1 MKPNNKVFIGLQDI
15 ASFIGDWSFGAE
27 KSGSKVM
34 SAVTAVNNV
43 VTNSEIEYNFSKM
56 KRYKFRGVRPRKL
69 QERLQ
74 EYFSPKERVFRKSLR
89 KCDVFI
95 FICSSFKSDFSD
107 YKTLKSKGKKIIT
120 IFVGSEVRWV
130 AALNQ
135 ELSSFEGKLEV
146 NDTKEKLKR
155 KLLALR
161 MAEKYSDIIL
171 GQPNYMQLAIKPYNN
186 VFIPI
191 NLEEF
196 KHNPIQRKIPVII
209 HAPTN
214 PEIKGSKYIEDVIKR
229 LKDDGVEFEYKRLEK
244 VPRAE
249 ALSIYLESDIVVDQF
264 LLPGG
269 GKLTHECLA
278 MGKVVLAYMNYE
290 GYDQQKPKDCPVV
303 DVNTENLY
311 EVLKATI
318 IDIELRDVVANKGR
332 NYIKKYH
339 NPKVIFQQTLA
350 LLENN
355 SNQEKSDF
363 TPNFF
368 REQFI
373 PESENLVVYNKW
385 NEYVKDCDW
394 YKKNIPSGEREG
406 LIF

>member
-1 MKPNNKVFIGLQDI
+1 MKKKVFIGLQDI
-15 ASFIGDWSFGAE
+15 ASFIGDWRFGAE

-56 KRYKFRGVRPRKL
+56 KRYKFRGIRPIKL
-69 QERLQ
+69 QQKLQ
-74 EYFSPKERVFRKSLR
+74 TYFSPKERVFRKSLR
-89 KCDVFI
+89 QCDVFI
-95 FICSSFKSDFSD
+95 FIWSSFKADFSD
-107 YKTLKSKGKKIIT
+107 YKILKRKGKKIIT
-120 IFVGSEVRWV
+120 MFVGSDVRWV
-130 AALNQ
+130 DGLNQ
-135 ELSSFEGKLEV
+135 ELSGSGCELEIKE
-146 NDTKEKLKR
+146 TKKELES

-171 GQPNYMQLAIKPYNN
+171 GQPNFMQLALKPYNN
-186 VFIPI
+186 FFIPI

-196 KHNPIQRKIPVII
+196 KHNPIQRKVPVII

-214 PEIKGSKYIEDVIKR
+214 PEIKGSKYIEEVIKR
-229 LKDDGVEFEYKRLEK
+229 LKEDSVEFEYKRLEK
-244 VPRAE
+244 VPREE
-249 ALSIYLESDIVVDQF
+249 ALSIYLESDIVVDQL

-290 GYDQQKPKDCPVV
+290 GYEQKKPKDCPVI
-303 DVNTENLY
+303 DVNTKNLY
-311 EVLKATI
+311 DLLKTTI
-318 IDIELRDVVANKGR
+318 MDYDSRVVVAKKGR
-332 NYIKKYH
+332 EYIDKYH
-339 NPKVIFQQTLA
+339 NPKLIFQHTIA

-355 SNQEKSDF
+355 SNQEKLEF

>member
-1 MKPNNKVFIGLQDI
+1 
-15 ASFIGDWSFGAE
+15 
-27 KSGSKVM
+27 
-34 SAVTAVNNV
+34 
-43 VTNSEIEYNFSKM
+43 
-56 KRYKFRGVRPRKL
+56 
-69 QERLQ
+69 
-74 EYFSPKERVFRKSLR
+74 LR
-89 KCDVFI
+89 QCDVFI
-95 FICSSFKSDFSD
+95 FIWSSFKADFSD
-107 YKTLKSKGKKIIT
+107 YKILKRKGKKIIT
-120 IFVGSEVRWV
+120 MFVGSEVRWV
-130 AALNQ
+130 DGLNQ
-135 ELSSFEGKLEV
+135 ELSGFGGKLEI
-146 NDTKEKLKR
+146 NETKEKLKR
-155 KLLALR
+155 NLLALR
-161 MAEKYSDIIL
+161 VAEKYSNVIL
-171 GQPNYMQLAIKPYNN
+171 GQPNFMQLALRPYSNL
-186 VFIPI
+186 FIPI
-191 NLEEF
+191 KLEEF
-196 KHNPIQRKIPVII
+196 KHNPIQRKVPVII

-214 PEIKGSKYIEDVIKR
+214 AEIKGSKYIEYVIKR
-229 LKDDGVEFEYKRLEK
+229 LKEDGVEFEYKRLEK

-249 ALSIYLESDIVVDQF
+249 ALSIYLESDIVVDQ
-264 LLPGG
+264 LLFPGG

-290 GYDQQKPKDCPVV
+290 GYDQKKPKDCPIIDV
-303 DVNTENLY
+303 DTENLY

-318 IDIELRDVVANKGR
+318 IDFELRDAVANKGR

-355 SNQEKSDF
+355 SNQEKLEF